1 MLDIEIA
8 EVAHNVERAFR
19 LALAE
24 PVKYTW
30 KDETDEK
37 KVDMLETVTL
47 IRENIEVNAGKVQ
60 EMMHERALK
69 TLCARGYVFGQKED
83 SNIKTSNIMVRFADL
98 PLEQKAKIAIV
109 YQTIASLVRLP

>member
-1 MLDIEIA
+1 MPYDSNLDNQIFSKA
-8 EVAHNVERAFR
+8 
-19 LALAE
+19 
-24 PVKYTW
+24 W
-30 KDETDEK
+30 EK
-37 KVDMLETVTL
+37 ENQKIVVSVWSYNNGPKKLQI
-47 IRENIEVNAGKVQ
+47 IRENIEANPGKVQ

-83 SNIKTSNIMVRFADL
+83 SNIKTSNIMVRFCDL